1 MTAYIQEIKTLSRD
15 LDELGIQWALIGA
28 LAVSIYGDP
37 RTTKDIDVAVVVA
50 DKLEL
55 ESIVAKLELRG
66 YRNPQSLM
74 HMSPMFQLGVRVMLP
89 RRKPYE
95 IPLDLLSNSSGIERE
110 VVLAASKM
118 EILPSTVLPV
128 ASLGHMIAMKIL
140 SQDDGERIRDR
151 SDLASL
157 LRNAQSTDLELA
169 RSALH
174 LIEQRGFNRGRDLNE
189 ILDRFIGLVGDS

>member
-66 YRNPQSLM
+66 YQ
-74 HMSPMFQLGVRVMLP
+74 
-89 RRKPYE
+89 
-95 IPLDLLSNSSGIERE
+95 
-110 VVLAASKM
+110 
-118 EILPSTVLPV
+118 
-128 ASLGHMIAMKIL
+128 
-140 SQDDGERIRDR
+140 
-151 SDLASL
+151 
-157 LRNAQSTDLELA
+157 
-169 RSALH
+169 
-174 LIEQRGFNRGRDLNE
+174 
-189 ILDRFIGLVGDS
+189 